1 VSARAAV
8 PAGRRERPLPP
19 EFRRDV
25 RLLTTL
31 LGEVIAESGGPDL
44 LADVERLRK
53 AAIALRSSPSDARR
67 RQLVASVGALEH
79 RRAEDVI
86 RAFTAYFQLVNVVE
100 EHQRLRI
107 LHGRRQGR
115 GAVEGSIEAAGLDR
129 DVVERLAI
137 TPVLTAHPTEAKRRA
152 VVEHLWR
159 IADLLNRLDDARA
172 GRDVEHEVRRRLAE
186 EIAGLWRTD
195 PIRRH
200 RPEPLDEVRAIMALF
215 DQTIFRVLPL
225 VYRDVERALDMD
237 GSGVRAPGFTPFLR
251 WDTWVG
257 GDRDGNPS
265 VTAAVTLAAVEIQ
278 ADHVLRGLERAAR
291 RIARGLSVSDRDVPP
306 SRALVAALGRDA
318 RALPGIA
325 ADLDRKL
332 PDAPHRRKLTLTAER
347 LSATRAADGR
357 RAAYASPAE
366 LMEDLSVL
374 QRSLAEAGAARLAFG
389 EVQHLMWQAATFGFH
404 LASMEVRQHADV
416 HAAAMAEL
424 VPAAAGKARALDR
437 VASRDMRRPPQALS
451 AGTREVLDTLR
462 AVGDIQR
469 RFGVDACRRYI
480 VSFTRSAADLAAVSA
495 LARLCDPV
503 DPPVIDVVPLFESRH
518 ELATAPAILD
528 EWLSLPGARKHLRRN
543 GDRLEVMVG
552 YSDSAKEV
560 GVLAANLALYRAQA
574 ALARWAHERSVQ
586 LTIFHG
592 RGGALGRGGGP
603 TNRAIQGQP
612 PGSVNGRFKATE
624 QGEVAFALYG
634 NPAIAR
640 RHLEQLTNA
649 VVRASAAGPDTPDPA
664 AAFERDIETMAAA
677 SEEAYRGLVR
687 APGFVAFFR
696 SVTPIAQI
704 GSLPIASRPVARSAR
719 ATDEL
724 DDLRAI
730 PWVFAWAQAR
740 VNLPGWFGLG
750 SGLAAVAD
758 PRGGLDRLRR
768 MFRDWP
774 FFTSFIENAELSLAK
789 ADLDIAELYLAR
801 GKRPEVTAA
810 IRDELALTVGLVL
823 AVTGHDR
830 LLDCKPELQRAIE
843 LRNPYVDAL
852 SLLQLRFLAERPTAR
867 TDHLIQATI
876 SGVAAGLQ
884 NTG

>member
-1 VSARAAV
+1 MSERA
-8 PAGRRERPLPP
+8 LPT

-31 LGEVIAESGGPDL
+31 LGDAIAESGGSDL

-53 AAIALRSSPSDARR
+53 ATIALRASPSAARR
-67 RQLVASVGALEH
+67 RQVVASVAALDH
-79 RRAEDVI
+79 GRAEDVI

-100 EHQRLRI
+100 EHHRLRV
-107 LHGRRQGR
+107 LRTRRQTGR
-115 GAVEGSIEAAGLDR
+115 AVEDSLAAAGLDTAAV
-129 DVVERLAI
+129 DRLQI

-152 VVEHLWR
+152 VAEHLWR
-159 IADLLNRLDDARA
+159 IAELLDRLDDPRVSPDE
-172 GRDVEHEVRRRLAE
+172 GRDIRRRMAE

-225 VYRDVERALDMD
+225 VYRDVERALDPE
-237 GSGVRAPGFTPFLR
+237 GSGVRPPGFTPFLT

-257 GDRDGNPS
+257 GDRDGNPAVTSS
-265 VTAAVTLAAVEIQ
+265 VTRAAVEIQ

-306 SRALVAALGRDA
+306 SRALVAGLARDA

-347 LSATRAADGR
+347 LAATRAGDGR
-357 RAAYASPAE
+357 RAAYGAPAE
-366 LMEDLSVL
+366 LIDDLTVL
-374 QRSLAEAGAARLAFG
+374 QRSLDDAGAPRLAYG
-389 EVQHLMWQAATFGFH
+389 EVQHLIWQAATFGFH

-416 HAAAMAEL
+416 HAAALAEL
-424 VPAAAGKARALDR
+424 VPAAAGNARALDR
-437 VASRDMRRPPQALS
+437 VASRDLHLKATTLS
-451 AGTREVLDTLR
+451 PVTREVLDTLR
-462 AVGDIQR
+462 AIGDIQR
-469 RFGVDACRRYI
+469 RFGIEACRRYV
-480 VSFTRSAADLAAVSA
+480 VSFTRTAADLAAVPA

-503 DPPVIDVVPLFESRH
+503 DPPVVDVVPLFESRH
-518 ELATAPAILD
+518 ELATAPQIL
-528 EWLSLPGARKHLRRN
+528 ETWLALPGARKHLRRN

-560 GVLAANLALYRAQA
+560 GVLAANLELYRAQA
-574 ALARWAHERSVQ
+574 SLARWARERDVA

-603 TNRAIQGQP
+603 TNRAIMGQP
-612 PGSVNGRFKATE
+612 PGSVEGRFKATE

-634 NPAIAR
+634 NEAIAR

-649 VVRASAAGPDTPDPA
+649 VVRASASGPDAPDPA
-664 AAFERDIETMAAA
+664 APFEHEIRAMAEA
-677 SEEAYRGLVR
+677 SEAAYRGLVR
-687 APGFVAFFR
+687 EPGFVSYFR
-696 SVTPIAQI
+696 RVTPIAQI

-719 ATDEL
+719 AADAL

-750 SGLAAVAD
+750 SGLAAVAGSK
-758 PRGGLDRLRR
+758 GGRDRLRR

-774 FFTSFIENAELSLAK
+774 FFRSFLENAELSLAK

-801 GKRPEVTAA
+801 GDRPEVAAA
-810 IRDELALTVGLVL
+810 IRDELALTTRLVL

-830 LLDCKPELQRAIE
+830 LLDCKPELQRAVE

-852 SLLQLRFLAERPTAR
+852 SFLQLRFLGERPTAR
-867 TDHLIQATI
+867 AERLIQATI